1 MRSIPGIPHLW
12 TENVLLGLIVREAKR
27 PLLPREFRLL
37 HGFKSSR
44 LRESTTASMSYPR
57 KSKNLYEESAVGTLP
72 SLESPIRTSEGRAV
86 AGSEWL
92 VAIGS
97 IWDYIP

>member
-57 KSKNLYEESAVGTLP
+57 KSKKLFGGGNSS
-72 SLESPIRTSEGRAV
+72 SLESPIGTSEGRAAV
-86 AGSEWL
+86 GSEWL

-97 IWDYIP
+97 IWDYMP